1 MNNLEN
7 LTLVIPAK
15 EEPNALPIVLKEL
28 SNYNC
33 KKIVVIKDDDIQTF
47 ESIKNLNC
55 EIVFQT
61 KNGYGNAIIEGIN
74 KAKSE
79 YIAIYYADGSTD
91 PNYLIQML
99 NVIYKENKSIVFASR
114 YEKNGKSLD
123 DGIITK
129 IGNYFFSIV
138 GNIFF
143 NLKISDILFTY
154 IVAKKKAFD
163 QMNLFSNN
171 YNLCVEIPLKAKFLN
186 FNYAVHPCIERK
198 RVADKK
204 KVKPFKVGFEIL
216 FFLIKCYFNPNFINQ
231 K

>member
-1 MNNLEN
+1 MINLEN

-15 EEPNALPIVLKEL
+15 EEPNALPIVLSEL

-99 NVIYKENKSIVFASR
+99 NVIYKKNISIVFASR

-123 DGIITK
+123 DDVVTK
-129 IGNYFFSIV
+129 IGNYFFL
-138 GNIFF
+138 FPR
-143 NLKISDILFTY
+143 ISTLLHLEKGHF
-154 IVAKKKAFD
+154 
-163 QMNLFSNN
+163 
-171 YNLCVEIPLKAKFLN
+171 
-186 FNYAVHPCIERK
+186 
-198 RVADKK
+198 
-204 KVKPFKVGFEIL
+204 
-216 FFLIKCYFNPNFINQ
+216 
-231 K
+231 